1 MGAAKVSRLGL
12 LSLMLGAAS
21 CGKLYEAPPDIYQ
34 AAAAGSHE
42 VVRELMQSGVDA
54 NVANADGLRPLH
66 IAAAAGHV
74 TTCWLLLAT
83 PWDLTDDFP
92 VLNRVMEERAESEA
106 LRAAEGGRDGGGA
119 NGHLPESLH
128 HKPLAADSIRYT
140 WTEDGHLVRSRMARE
155 DVYQGIAEAKKVDRW
170 HGPRAELNAG
180 TTNVS
185 NVYGDERR
193 AKFDSLAGETALH
206 LASRWG
212 HLEVVNLLLSNVNGQ
227 VADVDQPSVSNINKG
242 VGMAETALHYAA
254 KSGQTTVTRAL
265 LDAGAFIDSTTTQG
279 WTPLHYAA
287 MEGYMDVITL
297 LVQRG
302 AALNATTHTGVSDLT
317 HDSTTLSWH
326 APS

>member
-1 MGAAKVSRLGL
+1 MSRLGL
-12 LSLMLGAAS
+12 LSLLLGTAS

-54 NVANADGLRPLH
+54 NVANGDGMLPLH

-92 VLNRVMEERAESEA
+92 VLNRVMEERAKSEA
-106 LRAAEGGRDGGGA
+106 LRAAEGGRDGGGV
-119 NGHLPESLH
+119 NGHLPLSLH
-128 HKPLAADSIRYT
+128 HNPLAADSIRYT

-155 DVYQGIAEAKKVDRW
+155 DVYQGIAEAEEVDRW
-170 HGPRAELNAG
+170 RGPRAELNAG

-185 NVYGDERR
+185 NVYGDETR
-193 AKFDSLAGETALH
+193 AKFNSLAGETALH

-212 HLEVVNLLLSNVNGQ
+212 RIEVVNLLLSNVSGQ

-254 KSGQTTVTRAL
+254 KNGKTTVARAL
-265 LDAGAFIDSTTTQG
+265 LDAGAFVDTTTTQG

-287 MEGYMDVITL
+287 MEGYMDVIAL

-302 AALNATTHTGVSDLT
+302 ADLNAVTHTGVSSLA
-317 HDSTTLSWH
+317 HLS
-326 APS
+326 AVLRRDA